1 MRPCAAHDC
10 PRCSQ
15 SERSLL
21 ILCDVR
27 PAFNQG
33 VEQECMR
40 GGGPGRVLQHARVH
54 KVHNTR
60 RHVISPAFSRTPA
73 QRLPEARGASNRWSG
88 VVRGTKVVGKSH
100 ARACRRRFPAPHP
113 FDLNV
118 PEGGRWG
125 GAGLRRLLLNRRLN
139 PFLGGVLG
147 ECGRAQR
154 LESRCHFILKNDPM
168 SLFGFCLPRRRGV
181 KNRDQKKVEIDSS
194 PRSLKI

>member
-1 MRPCAAHDC
+1 MHAWRRPRPRAATRTGAQGAQHAQTRHFTRFFTHPCAA
-10 PRCSQ
+10 P
-15 SERSLL
+15 
-21 ILCDVR
+21 
-27 PAFNQG
+27 
-33 VEQECMR
+33 
-40 GGGPGRVLQHARVH
+40 
-54 KVHNTR
+54 
-60 RHVISPAFSRTPA
+60 
-73 QRLPEARGASNRWSG
+73 PEARGASNRWSG

-168 SLFGFCLPRRRGV
+168 SLFGFCLPSWTIRT
-181 KNRDQKKVEIDSS
+181 S
-194 PRSLKI
+194 PSQ